1 MWRPSAPAPVGL
13 QRLWLRVGQRDP
25 LVARDHLLRIIGATQ
40 WNRMGCSEPLA
51 PALRR
56 VGISLTPRLRQDVM
70 RYVANSFDDEGRGLF
85 DPDDA
90 LRNAQIAFD
99 SQVAQR
105 LIWHLRDALDS
116 HLLTGL
122 MNDPDASRPLA
133 RAG

>member
-40 WNRMGCSEPLA
+40 WNRMECSEPLA
-51 PALRR
+51 SALRR
-56 VGISLTPRLRQDVM
+56 AGIALPPRLRQDVM
-70 RYVANSFDDEGRGLF
+70 RYVANSFDEEGRGLF

-105 LIWHLRDALDS
+105 LIWYLRDALDP
-116 HLLTGL
+116 HLLTAL

-133 RAG
+133 WAG